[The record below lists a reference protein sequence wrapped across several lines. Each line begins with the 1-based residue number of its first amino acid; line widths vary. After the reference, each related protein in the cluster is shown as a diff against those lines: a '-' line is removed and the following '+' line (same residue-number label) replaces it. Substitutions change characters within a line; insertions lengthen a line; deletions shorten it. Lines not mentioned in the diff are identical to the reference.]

1 MSAAFERL
9 AELAGIQSSFADYF
23 GKVTGVDD
31 DTKRSLLVAMG
42 FDVSSNASVAAA
54 VDELEAQERN
64 PPCVFLDQSQT
75 DLPLGYHRDGQRT
88 VIVAPSHCYLPTEMR
103 DGRIWALATQL
114 YGLRSERNWGVGDF
128 TDLASLARLAGD
140 AGARAIALNPLHE
153 LHPNEPLACSPYSPS
168 SRSWLNS
175 LYVDVA
181 AVADFAESGQAGDY
195 APLRD
200 GAMVDYGG
208 AARAKR
214 MAFEICFTSF
224 RRRHLERPGDARAA
238 AFRAFVRGGGEPL
251 ERLAL
256 YEALTEHFRA
266 LDANSFGWLQWPGSY
281 QDPTSSGARAFVRAR
296 RDRVDFYLYLQ
307 WIADEQLRAAAAS
320 AASSGVGFYRDLAV
334 GVDRNSAD
342 VWGDRETILESVS
355 LGAPPDALNAL
366 GQNWGLPPLSPHA
379 LRAQGYAP
387 LARLLRANMRHA
399 TILRIDHVMALR
411 RAFWIPLGRAP
422 RDGAYVNYRFDEM
435 LAVVALEST
444 LNRCTVVGE
453 DLGTVPDGFRERMQ
467 ETGILSSRLVY
478 FERDYHTGRFA
489 PPSSY
494 PELAAA
500 SIGTHDLPPLAGW
513 WTGDD
518 LALRARIG
526 LFPDETS
533 ARNATD
539 ERRHARFMLVEAL
552 EQNGCA
558 DAETARR
565 LRADA
570 ETGPTLAVYDLLMP
584 AVYRFL
590 SKTPSRLAVVA
601 IEDVMGQ
608 VDAINVPGTTDQHPN
623 WRRKHIATLEE
634 LERTNLLKKIGSLF
648 NNPSAQRF
656 NDPGAPGFNDPGM

>member
-1 MSAAFERL
+1 VSAEIERL
-9 AELAGIQSSFADYF
+9 AGLAGIAPSFADYF
-23 GKVTGVDD
+23 GNETSVSDE
-31 DTKRSLLVAMG
+31 TKRSLLEAMG
-42 FDVSSNASVAAA
+42 FDLSSPASIAASI
-54 VDELEAQERN
+54 DDLEKSERH
-64 PPCVFLDQSQT
+64 PPVIVVEQSQT
-75 DLPLGYHRDGQRT
+75 DLPLGYHRDGRRT
-88 VIVAPSHCYLPTEMR
+88 VIVAPAQCYVAPEMR

-114 YGLRSERNWGVGDF
+114 YGLRSERNWGIGDF
-128 TDLASLARLAGD
+128 SDLTALARTVGD
-140 AGARAIALNPLHE
+140 AGGRAIALNPLHE
-153 LHPNEPLACSPYSPS
+153 LHPNEPQACSPYSPS
-168 SRSWLNS
+168 SRSWLNA
-175 LYVDVA
+175 LYVDVT
-181 AVADFAESGQAGDY
+181 AVPDFAESGHSAE
-195 APLRD
+195 PMRD
-200 GAMVDYGG
+200 DGAAMVDYTA

-214 MAFEICFTSF
+214 AAFESCFASF
-224 RRRHLERPGDARAA
+224 RRRHLERTGDVRAA
-238 AFRAFVRGGGEPL
+238 AFRTFVREGGEAL
-251 ERLAL
+251 ARLAR
-256 YEALTEHFRA
+256 YEAIVERFRA
-266 LDANSFGWLQWPGSY
+266 TDANSFGWLQWPAAY
-281 QDPTSSGARAFVRAR
+281 QDPQSSDVRAFAR
-296 RDRVDFYLYLQ
+296 VHHDRVDFYLYLQ

-320 AASSGVGFYRDLAV
+320 AAKAGVGFYRDLAV

-342 VWGDRETILESVS
+342 VWSDRETILESVS

-399 TILRIDHVMALR
+399 AILRIDHVMALR

-435 LAVVALEST
+435 LAVVALESA

-453 DLGTVPDGFRERMQ
+453 DLGTVPEGFRERMH
-467 ETGILSSRLVY
+467 EARIFSSRLVY
-478 FERDYHTGRFA
+478 FERDYHTGRFHA
-489 PPSSY
+489 PSSY
-494 PELAAA
+494 PKLAAA

-526 LFPDETS
+526 LFPDETA
-533 ARNATD
+533 ARNAGD

-552 EQNGCA
+552 EQNGCTG
-558 DAETARR
+558 AETAQL

-570 ETGPTLAVYDLLMP
+570 EAGGTLAVYDLLMP

-601 IEDVMGQ
+601 IEDVIGQ

-634 LERTNLLKKIGSLF
+634 IGRNDLLRKIGSI
-648 NNPSAQRF
+648 F
-656 NDPGAPGFNDPGM
+656 NDAGM